1 MSELTVGIDIGTSSV
16 KAVAA
21 DADGNV
27 VARARI
33 PHEFRVPSPLRFEH
47 DAKTAWYDG
56 PRRALD
62 ALRGIEPRGISV
74 AAMVPSLTAVDDEGV
89 PCAPGLLYGD
99 ERGHTGSTGNPAE
112 SGELAQ
118 FLRWHTGE
126 RPDAHGYWT
135 AQAVANHALTGR
147 AVVSTTVAATA
158 YPLFDWSGWDA
169 DLATDAGARVEQL
182 GEIAVSGQAA
192 ATVPGYDNCVLEP
205 GTIDAMGEQIVAGAD
220 AVGDVLVIL
229 GTTLIVWPV
238 IPERIDGGA
247 YLLHPAHRARRHL
260 DDGRTEQRRRL
271 VPRLGD
277 PAPRRRRGRARRAA
291 GRSAPRASL
300 GAVPARRAG
309 AAQRSRPPSPTRRP
323 RSDTRARRGSA
334 RGVRSLGLRRVGA
347 RSTRHPWPRAASS
360 PPAVEPESPVGW
372 KPSRT
377 PPDCPCTYARCPKA
391 ARSAR
396 RSWRAWPRASKRR

>member
-62 ALRGIEPRGISV
+62 ALRRRSNRAGISV
-74 AAMVPSLTAVDDEGV
+74 AAMVPSLTAVDDKGV

-169 DLATDAGARVEQL
+169 DLVDRRRRAGGTAGRDRGVGPGCGNGARLRQL
-182 GEIAVSGQAA
+182 RPRAGHDRCDGRADRGRRRRGRRRARD
-192 ATVPGYDNCVLEP
+192 PGHHVDRLARDP
-205 GTIDAMGEQIVAGAD
+205 RAD
-220 AVGDVLVIL
+220 RRRRV
-229 GTTLIVWPV
+229 
-238 IPERIDGGA
+238 
-247 YLLHPAHRARRHL
+247 LLHPTHRARRHL

-277 PAPRRRRGRARRAA
+277 PAARRRRGGDRRAA

-309 AAQRSRPPSPTRRP
+309 AAQRPRPPSPTRRP
-323 RSDTRARRGSA
+323 RSDARAGRGSA

-347 RSTRHPWPRAASS
+347 
-360 PPAVEPESPVGW
+360 
-372 KPSRT
+372 
-377 PPDCPCTYARCPKA
+377 
-391 ARSAR
+391 
-396 RSWRAWPRASKRR
+396 